1 MTVQLRLDC
10 GFRADQQH
18 THAIMARRMYGTF
31 DFWLGRAVG
40 THRIQR
46 DYARHVWRERD
57 QWLAGFLNVED
68 IASLIVAAFGASAV
82 RHFLFVAVRAFGK
95 GMALK
100 RIVGAS
106 GRGALL

>member
-57 QWLAGFLNVED
+57 QWLAGFLNVAS
-68 IASLIVAAFGASAV
+68 IASLRVAAFGTSAV
-82 RHFLFVAVRAFGK
+82 RLFLFVAVGALGE
-95 GMALK
+95 GMALEC
-100 RIVGAS
+100 IVGAP
-106 GRGALL
+106 G